1 MRKLS
6 IARLGFA
13 GFVSIVVTACPAST
27 PGSDDDTQA
36 AQPDAGGMGSGSG
49 SGMGSGSASGADA
62 CPLATTLGDLGSQ
75 MAWKANR
82 CNVPGSGGT
91 KKWYRLSAAVPGSAG
106 DYIQLDLWPNLGAY
120 PGAVTTGEHAIA
132 GNDTDYVNCG
142 VCGRAVGDKGA
153 ATVKEY
159 FAHGGTVNVTSIT
172 TTLSATLT
180 NLSLVEVNLTSQQP
194 IANGCAAMLTNIA
207 ISGTIVDVGGT
218 GGGGGGGGGGGSCP
232 ERVGD

>member
-13 GFVSIVVTACPAST
+13 GLVSILVTGCPAAD
-27 PGSDDDTQA
+27 PANGDDDQQM
-36 AQPDAGGMGSGSG
+36 QPDAGGMGSGSG
-49 SGMGSGSASGADA
+49 SGMGSGSGSDSGA
-62 CPLATTLGDLGSQ
+62 CPLATALGDLGSQ

-82 CNVPGSGGT
+82 CSVPGSGGT

-120 PGAVTTGEHAIA
+120 TGAVTTGEHAIT
-132 GNDTDYVNCG
+132 GNETDYVNCG
-142 VCGRAVGDKGA
+142 VCGRAVGDKGTDA
-153 ATVKEY
+153 VKEY

-194 IANGCAAMLTNIA
+194 IANGCTAMLTNIA
-207 ISGTIVDVGGT
+207 ISGPIVDVGGT
-218 GGGGGGGGGGGSCP
+218 GGGGGNGGGGGSCP

>member
-1 MRKLS
+1 
-6 IARLGFA
+6 
-13 GFVSIVVTACPAST
+13 
-27 PGSDDDTQA
+27 
-36 AQPDAGGMGSGSG
+36 MGSGSG
-49 SGMGSGSASGADA
+49 SGMGSGSGSGSNL
-62 CPLATTLGDLGSQ
+62 CPLTTALGDLGTQ
-75 MAWKANR
+75 VAWKANR

-91 KKWYRLSAAVPGSAG
+91 KKWYRLSASVPGATG

-120 PGAVTTGEHAIA
+120 GTGPVTTGEHTIA

-142 VCGRAVGDKGA
+142 VCGRAVGDKGTA
-153 ATVKEY
+153 GVKEY

-172 TTLSATLT
+172 TNLSATLT

-194 IANGCAAMLTNIA
+194 IANGCTSTLTNIS
-207 ISGTIVDVGGT
+207 ISGPIVDVGGT